1 MFLVITIGYNHLHSF
16 RKPAGQKGG
25 TLTYI
30 HNGVKV
36 FLNSHLNCFIVT
48 MAIRVVEFFQM
59 GDTKL
64 EIFLPNNQHIQKK
77 LMNFEFWI
85 NGELSKSA
93 KI

>member
-30 HNGVKV
+30 HNEVKV

-48 MAIRVVEFFQM
+48 KAIRVVEFSN
-59 GDTKL
+59 GGYKIRK
-64 EIFLPNNQHIQKK
+64 IF
-77 LMNFEFWI
+77 
-85 NGELSKSA
+85 A
-93 KI
+93 